1 MPWHQ
6 EPKKVV
12 ISCDKPRGAAHKR
25 YIRGSLNG
33 ATRQRANAEEAKPKV
48 ARSSGFGQA
57 SRERTDSGTV
67 WEGRRDRVRAPYTK
81 SVLSSLD
88 PEYHGAREIPWEY
101 GGTTLQA

>member
-1 MPWHQ
+1 MGQPGTVYTVSTMD
-6 EPKKVV
+6 ESIVY
-12 ISCDKPRGAAHKR
+12 G
-25 YIRGSLNG
+25 G
-33 ATRQRANAEEAKPKV
+33 EAKPKV